1 MADLIFVLAPFVLAW
16 RLTGWPTRHP
26 RALVNYLGLSL
37 MLLGAS
43 LLLRLAI
50 FGSLPPV
57 HDPQLPAVSVME
69 TVEICGFTAAIGLIT
84 MLVHL
89 FFMREEQ

>member
-1 MADLIFVLAPFVLAW
+1 LRRHRVADVIFVLAPFVLAW

-26 RALVNYLGLSL
+26 RALVSYLGPSL

-43 LLLRLAI
+43 LLRLAI

-57 HDPQLPAVSVME
+57 HDLRLRRSASWRRRRSAGSPRQA
-69 TVEICGFTAAIGLIT
+69 G
-84 MLVHL
+84 
-89 FFMREEQ
+89 